1 MTSRIKYLL
10 RLLSPLRVFEQLQSN
25 RVFRS
30 FAESYDL
37 VYFGHVT
44 TQDEEHRLVR
54 GITTS
59 AKHRDKHYCVGTIH
73 GFDAIL
79 LEREDELKL
88 VTDARAHKYSWI
100 ILQID
105 LHGSHDLSHVFIDGK
120 HHNDTF
126 YRTLFAKFSRL
137 LKVDHG
143 LLSQY
148 DALFTD
154 RFTVYTPPDNTDR
167 FPTLLSAEAAA
178 TLAHHFGH
186 FDFEWSQDQVL
197 IYATGHRPSKHLLE
211 HMLKAGIYLAR
222 ELEKTAL
229 VPLAEEEAVS
239 EEDAE
244 QNALE
249 D

>member
-1 MTSRIKYLL
+1 MHRPTKIISS
-10 RLLSPLRVFEQLQSN
+10 LSPIKIVGQLMSGKVFHK
-25 RVFRS
+25 
-30 FAESYDL
+30 FAGEYDL
-37 VYFGHVT
+37 VYFGHVSA
-44 TQDEEHRLVR
+44 QDDEHKLVR

-59 AKHRDKHYCVGTIH
+59 AKHRDSHYCVGTIH
-73 GFDAIL
+73 GHDVIL

-88 VTDARAHKYSWI
+88 ATDPKPHKYEWI

-143 LLSQY
+143 LLSHY
-148 DALFTD
+148 DPLFSE
-154 RFTVYTPPDNTDR
+154 RFIVYTPPDNTDR
-167 FPTLLSAEAAA
+167 FPSLLTPDAAA

-197 IYATGHRPSKHLLE
+197 VYSTGRKASKHLLE

-229 VPLAEEEAVS
+229 VPVAEGAVS
-239 EEDAE
+239 EEDNEAY
-244 QNALE
+244 
-249 D
+249 